1 MRGVRHTLSLSR
13 WPELSNH
20 NRSPIGR
27 LYHTQGIHTMSI
39 AKLNK
44 LSKQALRS
52 LYIELAAQYASVC
65 TSNDSIRL
73 SGDAA
78 ELKRLCAQELATV
91 CCPTPAE
98 WVEAA
103 QFVLYNLHTGLII
116 HRDNNP

>member
-1 MRGVRHTLSLSR
+1 
-13 WPELSNH
+13 
-20 NRSPIGR
+20 
-27 LYHTQGIHTMSI
+27 MSI

-52 LYIELAAQYASVC
+52 LYIELAVQYASVC